1 MSDVV
6 KMPQIGVELERLEKV
21 ICRCAQLA
29 CDLEGRLHKV
39 LVDRPSTPTEGN
51 AVETARN
58 LCPLALGLDALSQIA
73 GGIVDNL
80 EDIHAR
86 LAL

>member
-6 KMPQIGVELERLEKV
+6 KMSQIGVELERLEKV
-21 ICRCAQLA
+21 ICRCAQLTY
-29 CDLEGRLHKV
+29 DLEGRLHKV
-39 LVDRPSTPTEGN
+39 LVDLQSTPTEGN

-58 LCPLALGLDALSQIA
+58 LCPLALGLDSLSQIA
-73 GGIVDNL
+73 GGIVDKL
-80 EDIHAR
+80 EGIHER